1 LAQAQRSQEGQVVLT
16 DTMKLHTLIASVV
29 CVEGSTLVHNTSP
42 IGRIVTLIA
51 ELKSGIEA
59 DGKKEQQEY
68 DKYACWCEK
77 TLARKASAITEGK
90 ATIEKMQNLIEKL
103 RGELGAHGAE
113 IAQLTKDVDENKKE
127 QAEATEVRNKENEE
141 FESIKGQNEQC
152 TGALEAAVKVL
163 TGAGTGKGFLQTMQE
178 AQLLSV
184 VGGVRDVLSKPLVA
198 DAIRE
203 SDVDVIRRFVEQP
216 QAFLDTRGVSQMQV
230 SNAGPFGDYA
240 PKSTQIQGILKG
252 MYDAFTM
259 DLEKNNAEEAE
270 SQKAFEE
277 LMATKA
283 QELET
288 LELTLETHT
297 TDEAEKNKQL
307 AESTTTRDDTQEQ
320 VKADEQFFEDA
331 KQGCKAKAK
340 EWSERSRLR
349 TEELTG
355 INKGLEILTSPEA
368 QSTFSASSTT
378 MLLQLHS
385 RKSAA
390 QSSAFEKLRKLAAKY
405 GNAGM
410 AKLALK
416 LKSGGHFDKIM
427 VMIDEMVVDLRKEEA
442 EDIAHRDRCENQGN
456 ANKNMIEDL
465 ENDIQKHGDS
475 ITRMGDKESE
485 LKATI
490 ESLEGEQ
497 ASTKAD
503 MEELLS
509 MRNDEVAAF
518 RQALKDDTD
527 AVHVISQAIVVMAKF
542 YKENKI
548 PLQLVQVKE
557 PEYSVD
563 PDKAPETSF
572 QKSDRSG
579 ESGGII
585 AILEIVKEDT
595 EKEMKE
601 SIADDKA
608 NQAEYE
614 KNNGALQKTL
624 DAQTASKV
632 EMEKELADLEQ
643 KMQDTQEAKEGK
655 INDLSE
661 AQALE
666 GTLGKDCAWVKT
678 HFDSRR
684 EKRKAEIEGLQEAKN
699 FLAGAGIDAA
709 DDLD

>member
-1 LAQAQRSQEGQVVLT
+1 
-16 DTMKLHTLIASVV
+16 MKLHTLMASVV
-29 CVEGSTLVHNTSP
+29 CVGGSTLVHNTSP
-42 IGRIVTLIA
+42 IGRIVTLIV
-51 ELKSGIEA
+51 ELKAGIEA

-77 TLARKASAITEGK
+77 TLARKASAITDGK

-103 RGELGAHGAE
+103 RGELAAHGAE
-113 IAQLTKDVDENKKE
+113 IAQLTKDVEENKKE

-141 FESIKGQNEQC
+141 FESTKGQNEQC
-152 TGALEAAVKVL
+152 TGALEAAIKVL
-163 TGAGTGKGFLQTMQE
+163 TGAGSGKGFLQTMHE

-184 VGGVRDVLSKPLVA
+184 VGGVRDVLSKPLVT
-198 DAIRE
+198 DELSE
-203 SDVDVIRRFVEQP
+203 SDVDVIRKFVEHP
-216 QAFLDTRGVSQMQV
+216 QAFMDSHGAVSQMQV
-230 SNAGPFGDYA
+230 SNANPFGDYA

-252 MYDAFTM
+252 MYDAFTS
-259 DLEKNNAEEAE
+259 DIEKNNAEEAE

-277 LMATKA
+277 LMATKT

-307 AESTTTRDDTQEQ
+307 AESTTTRDDTQKQ

-331 KQGCKAKAK
+331 KQGCRAKAK

-368 QSTFSASSTT
+368 QSTFAASSST

-385 RKSAA
+385 RTRATR
-390 QSSAFEKLRKLAAKY
+390 SSAFEKLRKLAAKY
-405 GNAGM
+405 GNSAM
-410 AKLALK
+410 AKLASK

-427 VMIDEMVVDLRKEEA
+427 VMIDEMVADLRKEEA

-465 ENDIQKHGDS
+465 ENEIQKHGDS
-475 ITRMGDKESE
+475 ITRMEDKETE

-497 ASTKAD
+497 SSTKDD

-518 RQALKDDTD
+518 KQALKDDAD

-548 PLQLVQVKE
+548 PLQLVQVNE

-572 QKSDRSG
+572 HKSDRSR

-585 AILEIVKEDT
+585 AILEMVKEDT

-614 KNNGALQKTL
+614 KNRGALKKTL

-632 EMEKELADLEQ
+632 ELEKELADLEQ
-643 KMQDTQEAKEGK
+643 KMQDTHEAKEGK

-699 FLAGAGIDAA
+699 FLAGAGIDAE

>member
-1 LAQAQRSQEGQVVLT
+1 
-16 DTMKLHTLIASVV
+16 MKLHTLMASVV
-29 CVEGSTLVHNTSP
+29 CVGGSTLVHNTSP
-42 IGRIVTLIA
+42 IGRIVTLIV
-51 ELKSGIEA
+51 ELKAGIEA

-77 TLARKASAITEGK
+77 TLARKASAITDGK

-103 RGELGAHGAE
+103 RGELAAHGAE
-113 IAQLTKDVDENKKE
+113 IAQLTKDVEENKKE

-141 FESIKGQNEQC
+141 FESTKGQNEQC
-152 TGALEAAVKVL
+152 TGALEAAIKVL
-163 TGAGTGKGFLQTMQE
+163 TGAGSGKGFLQTMHE

-184 VGGVRDVLSKPLVA
+184 VGGVRDVLSKPLVT
-198 DAIRE
+198 DELSE
-203 SDVDVIRRFVEQP
+203 SDVDVIRKFVEHP
-216 QAFLDTRGVSQMQV
+216 QAFMDSHGAVSQMQV
-230 SNAGPFGDYA
+230 SNANPFGDYA

-252 MYDAFTM
+252 MYDAFTS
-259 DLEKNNAEEAE
+259 DIEKNNAEEAE

-277 LMATKA
+277 LMATKT

-307 AESTTTRDDTQEQ
+307 AESTTTRDDTQKQ

-368 QSTFSASSTT
+368 QSTFAASSST

-385 RKSAA
+385 RTRATR
-390 QSSAFEKLRKLAAKY
+390 SSAFEKLRKLAAKY
-405 GNAGM
+405 GNSAM
-410 AKLALK
+410 AKLASK

-427 VMIDEMVVDLRKEEA
+427 VMIDEMVADLRKEEA

-465 ENDIQKHGDS
+465 ENEIQKHGDS
-475 ITRMGDKESE
+475 ITRMEDKETE

-497 ASTKAD
+497 SSTKDD

-518 RQALKDDTD
+518 KQALKDDAD

-548 PLQLVQVKE
+548 PLQLVQVNE

-572 QKSDRSG
+572 HKSDRSR

-585 AILEIVKEDT
+585 AILEMVKEDT

-614 KNNGALQKTL
+614 KNRGALKKTL

-632 EMEKELADLEQ
+632 ELEKELADLEQ
-643 KMQDTQEAKEGK
+643 KMQDTHEAKEGK

-699 FLAGAGIDAA
+699 FLAGAGIDAE

>member
-1 LAQAQRSQEGQVVLT
+1 
-16 DTMKLHTLIASVV
+16 M
-29 CVEGSTLVHNTSP
+29 
-42 IGRIVTLIA
+42 
-51 ELKSGIEA
+51 
-59 DGKKEQQEY
+59 
-68 DKYACWCEK
+68 
-77 TLARKASAITEGK
+77 
-90 ATIEKMQNLIEKL
+90 
-103 RGELGAHGAE
+103 
-113 IAQLTKDVDENKKE
+113 
-127 QAEATEVRNKENEE
+127 
-141 FESIKGQNEQC
+141 
-152 TGALEAAVKVL
+152 
-163 TGAGTGKGFLQTMQE
+163 
-178 AQLLSV
+178 
-184 VGGVRDVLSKPLVA
+184 LSKPLVA
-198 DAIRE
+198 DAISE
-203 SDVDVIRRFVEQP
+203 SDVDVIRKFVEQP
-216 QAFLDTRGVSQMQV
+216 QSFVDLKGVSHMQV
-230 SNAGPFGDYA
+230 SNSNPFGDYA

-252 MYDAFTM
+252 MYDAFTS
-259 DLEKNNAEEAE
+259 DIEKNNAEEAE

-277 LMATKA
+277 LMATKNK
-283 QELET
+283 ELET
-288 LELTLETHT
+288 MELTLETQT

-307 AESTTTRDDTQEQ
+307 AESTTTRDDTKKQ

-378 MLLQLHS
+378 MLLQLHARNS
-385 RKSAA
+385 VTRSA
-390 QSSAFEKLRKLAAKY
+390 AFEKLRKLASRY
-405 GNAGM
+405 GNAAM
-410 AKLALK
+410 ARLASK

-427 VMIDEMVVDLRKEEA
+427 AMIDEMVADLRKEEA

-465 ENDIQKHGDS
+465 ENDIQKKSDT
-475 ITRMGDKESE
+475 ITRMEDKETE
-485 LKATI
+485 LRATI
-490 ESLEGEQ
+490 DSLEGEQ

-509 MRNDEVAAF
+509 LRNDEVAAF
-518 RQALKDDTD
+518 KQALKDDAD
-527 AVHVISQAIVVMAKF
+527 AVNVISQAIVVMSKF

-563 PDKAPETSF
+563 PDKAPETSWNA
-572 QKSDRSG
+572 DRSR

-585 AILEIVKEDT
+585 AILEMVKEDT

-614 KNNGALQKTL
+614 KNNGALQETL

-643 KMQDTQEAKEGK
+643 KMQDTHEAKEGK
-655 INDLSE
+655 INDLAE

-666 GTLGKDCAWVKT
+666 GTLDKDCAWVKS

-699 FLAGAGIDAA
+699 FLAGAGIDAE

>member
-1 LAQAQRSQEGQVVLT
+1 
-16 DTMKLHTLIASVV
+16 
-29 CVEGSTLVHNTSP
+29 
-42 IGRIVTLIA
+42 
-51 ELKSGIEA
+51 
-59 DGKKEQQEY
+59 
-68 DKYACWCEK
+68 
-77 TLARKASAITEGK
+77 
-90 ATIEKMQNLIEKL
+90 
-103 RGELGAHGAE
+103 
-113 IAQLTKDVDENKKE
+113 
-127 QAEATEVRNKENEE
+127 
-141 FESIKGQNEQC
+141 
-152 TGALEAAVKVL
+152 LEAAVKVL
-163 TGAGTGKGFLQTMQE
+163 TGAGSGKGFLQTMQE

-184 VGGVRDVLSKPLVA
+184 VGGVRAVLSKPLVA
-198 DAIRE
+198 DAISE
-203 SDVDVIRRFVEQP
+203 SDVDVIRKFVEQP
-216 QAFLDTRGVSQMQV
+216 QSFVDLKGVSHMQV
-230 SNAGPFGDYA
+230 SNSNPFGDYA

-252 MYDAFTM
+252 MYDAFTS
-259 DLEKNNAEEAE
+259 DIEKNNAEEAE

-277 LMATKA
+277 LMATKNK
-283 QELET
+283 ELET
-288 LELTLETHT
+288 MELTLETQT

-307 AESTTTRDDTQEQ
+307 AESTTTRDDTKKQ

-378 MLLQLHS
+378 MLLQLHARNS
-385 RKSAA
+385 VTRSA
-390 QSSAFEKLRKLAAKY
+390 AFEKLRKLASRY
-405 GNAGM
+405 GNAAM
-410 AKLALK
+410 ARLASK

-427 VMIDEMVVDLRKEEA
+427 AMIDEMVADLRKEEA

-465 ENDIQKHGDS
+465 ENDIQKKSDT
-475 ITRMGDKESE
+475 ITRMEDKETE
-485 LKATI
+485 LRATI
-490 ESLEGEQ
+490 DSLEGEQ

-509 MRNDEVAAF
+509 LRNDEVAAF
-518 RQALKDDTD
+518 KQALKDDAD
-527 AVHVISQAIVVMAKF
+527 AVNVISQAIVVMSKF

-563 PDKAPETSF
+563 PDKAPETSWNA
-572 QKSDRSG
+572 DRSR

-585 AILEIVKEDT
+585 AILEMVKEDT

-614 KNNGALQKTL
+614 KNNGALQETL

-643 KMQDTQEAKEGK
+643 KMQDTHEAKEGK
-655 INDLSE
+655 INDLAE

-666 GTLGKDCAWVKT
+666 GTLDKDCAWVKS

-699 FLAGAGIDAA
+699 FLAGAGIDAE

>member
-1 LAQAQRSQEGQVVLT
+1 
-16 DTMKLHTLIASVV
+16 
-29 CVEGSTLVHNTSP
+29 VHNTSP
-42 IGRIVTLIA
+42 IGRIVTLIV
-51 ELKSGIEA
+51 ELKAGIEA

-77 TLARKASAITEGK
+77 TLARKASAITDGK

-103 RGELGAHGAE
+103 RGELAAHGAE
-113 IAQLTKDVDENKKE
+113 IAQLTKDVEENKKE

-141 FESIKGQNEQC
+141 FESTKGQNEQC
-152 TGALEAAVKVL
+152 TGALEAAIKVL
-163 TGAGTGKGFLQTMQE
+163 TGAGSGKGFLQTMHE

-184 VGGVRDVLSKPLVA
+184 VGGVRDVLSKPLVT
-198 DAIRE
+198 DELSE
-203 SDVDVIRRFVEQP
+203 SDVDVIRKFVEHP
-216 QAFLDTRGVSQMQV
+216 QAFMDSHGAVSQMQV
-230 SNAGPFGDYA
+230 SNANPFGDYA

-252 MYDAFTM
+252 MYDAFTS
-259 DLEKNNAEEAE
+259 DIEKNNAEEAE

-277 LMATKA
+277 LMATKT

-307 AESTTTRDDTQEQ
+307 AESTTTRDDTQKQ

-331 KQGCKAKAK
+331 KQGCRAKAK

-368 QSTFSASSTT
+368 QSTFAASSST

-385 RKSAA
+385 RTRATR
-390 QSSAFEKLRKLAAKY
+390 SSAFEKLRKLAAKY
-405 GNAGM
+405 GNSAM
-410 AKLALK
+410 AKLASK

-427 VMIDEMVVDLRKEEA
+427 VMIDEMVADLRKEEA

-465 ENDIQKHGDS
+465 ENEIQKHGDS
-475 ITRMGDKESE
+475 ITRMEDKETE

-497 ASTKAD
+497 SSTKDD

-518 RQALKDDTD
+518 KQALKDDAD

-548 PLQLVQVKE
+548 PLQLVQVNE

-572 QKSDRSG
+572 HKSDRSR

-585 AILEIVKEDT
+585 AILEMVKEDT

-614 KNNGALQKTL
+614 KNRGALKKTL

-632 EMEKELADLEQ
+632 ELEKELADLEQ
-643 KMQDTQEAKEGK
+643 KMQDTHEAKEGK

-699 FLAGAGIDAA
+699 FLAGAGIDAE